1 MKRTLSLNA
10 ERLTDLSADD
20 LRDLGGAAY
29 AIARTPLCVSDYF
42 ISVCECLTQYCQTSN
57 CS

>member
-29 AIARTPLCVSDYF
+29 AIAATPLCVSHYF
-42 ISVCECLTQYCQTSN
+42 ISVCECVTNHCLTSN
-57 CS
+57 CA